1 MRFDFDPTP
10 GSVGGSVW
18 AHEPF
23 ISDPQLGRS
32 RSVVPIINRI
42 HVADRPTFG
51 ARMGAIAKVTFFPN
65 YPDFVFN
72 VCFAV
77 GDFSLVLWPGRYGDP
92 HSHWF
97 NVFMGYYQLDAPK
110 ATWTRP
116 FGYESA
122 SQRAAVAFE
131 DILRL
136 GKSDWN
142 YFSNYM
148 YGVPEDCIEPYN
160 KLDLSTPCRNLG
172 RHAIGQR
179 MWDSIEIEEVE
190 VVSAYE
196 SGTSGARRLVYNS
209 ILTPLWRR
217 TFGLPCPRPDF
228 PQSFISTKLRAR
240 IYMSFSEDEDSYH
253 TVLFGG
259 TVNKSFPESLNEGF
273 LELQMRACRQTIE
286 RHYAHLGF
294 ADN

>member
-1 MRFDFDPTP
+1 MRFGFDPTP
-10 GSVGGSVW
+10 GRVGNSVW
-18 AHEPF
+18 AHPPVVN
-23 ISDPQLGRS
+23 DPQLGRS

-42 HVADRPTFG
+42 HIQDPPGWG
-51 ARMGAIAKVTFFPN
+51 ARMGAIAKRTFFPAC
-65 YPDFVFN
+65 PAFVFN

-77 GDFSLVLWPGRYGDP
+77 GDFSLVLQPGLYGDP

-110 ATWTRP
+110 TTWTRP

-122 SQRAAVAFE
+122 NPRAQIMFE
-131 DILRL
+131 DVLRL

-160 KLDLSTPCRNLG
+160 RLDPTPWQNLG
-172 RHAIGQR
+172 RVMIGQT
-179 MWDSIEIEEVE
+179 MWDSIEIEDVE

-196 SGTSGARRLVYNS
+196 SGASDARRLVYNS
-209 ILTPLWRR
+209 VLTPLWRR

-228 PQSFISTKLRAR
+228 SQSFISTKLRAQM
-240 IYMSFSEDEDSYH
+240 YMSFSEDQDSYH

-259 TVNKSFPESLNEGF
+259 TVNKSFPAALNERF
-273 LELQMRACRQTIE
+273 LDCRCKRA
-286 RHYAHLGF
+286 AK
-294 ADN
+294 

>member
-1 MRFDFDPTP
+1 MRFEFDPTP
-10 GSVGGSVW
+10 GSIGGSVW
-18 AHEPF
+18 AHPPVVN
-23 ISDPQLGRS
+23 DPQLGRS

-42 HVADRPTFG
+42 HVDSRPGFG
-51 ARMGAIAKVTFFPN
+51 ARMGAIAKKTFFPD
-65 YPDFVFN
+65 YPAFVFN

-77 GDFSLVLWPGRYGDP
+77 GDFSLVLQPGLYGDP

-116 FGYESA
+116 FAYESA
-122 SQRAAVAFE
+122 RSNAPIVFE
-131 DILRL
+131 DVLRL

-160 KLDLSTPCRNLG
+160 RLDPTPWQDLG
-172 RHAIGQR
+172 RVMIGQK

-190 VVSAYE
+190 VVSAYQ
-196 SGTSGARRLVYNS
+196 SAASGARRLVYNS

-228 PQSFISTKLRAR
+228 PQSFIGTKLRAQ

-259 TVNKSFPESLNEGF
+259 TVNKSFPASLNERF
-273 LELQMRACRQTIE
+273 LELQMQACREVIE
-286 RHYAHLGF
+286 RHYPQLGF
-294 ADN
+294 AD

>member
-23 ISDPQLGRS
+23 VNDPQLGRS

-42 HVADRPTFG
+42 HVEDPPGLG
-51 ARMGAIAKVTFFPN
+51 ARMGAIAKRIFFRN
-65 YPDFVFN
+65 YPAFVFN

-77 GDFSLVLWPGRYGDP
+77 GDFSLILRPGLYGDP

-110 ATWTRP
+110 TTWTRP
-116 FGYESA
+116 FGYASA
-122 SQRAAVAFE
+122 SPRALVAFE

-160 KLDLSTPCRNLG
+160 KPDLSTPCRNLG
-172 RHAIGQR
+172 RLAIGHR
-179 MWDSIEIEEVE
+179 LWDSIEIEEVE
-190 VVSAYE
+190 VVSAYQ
-196 SGTSGARRLVYNS
+196 SGTSGAQRLVYNS
-209 ILTPLWRR
+209 ILTPMWRR

-228 PQSFISTKLRAR
+228 PQSFIGTKLLAR

-259 TVNKSFPESLNEGF
+259 TVNKSFPASLNGRF
-273 LELQMRACRQTIE
+273 LQLQMQACRETIE

-294 ADN
+294 ADR

>member
-18 AHEPF
+18 ANAPVVN
-23 ISDPQLGRS
+23 DPQLGRS

-42 HVADRPTFG
+42 HVDDRRKLG
-51 ARMGAIAKVTFFPN
+51 ARMGAFAKETFFPH
-65 YPDFVFN
+65 YPAFVFN

-77 GDFSLVLWPGRYGDP
+77 GDFRLFGRPGLYGDP

-97 NVFMGYYQLDAPK
+97 NVFIGYYQLDVPK

-122 SQRAAVAFE
+122 SLSAPVVFE
-131 DILRL
+131 DILRI
-136 GKSDWN
+136 GKADWN
-142 YFSNYM
+142 YFSNHM
-148 YGVPEDCIEPYN
+148 YGVPKDCIEPYDHVN
-160 KLDLSTPCRNLG
+160 LATPCRNLG
-172 RHAIGQR
+172 RMAIGQR
-179 MWDSIEIEEVE
+179 LWDLIEIEEIE

-196 SGTSGARRLVYNS
+196 SDAPGARRLVNNS
-209 ILTPLWRR
+209 KLTPIARR

-228 PQSFISTKLRAR
+228 PQSFISTKLLAR
-240 IYMSFSEDEDSYH
+240 LYMSFSEGEDSYH

-259 TVNKSFPESLNEGF
+259 TVNKSFPASLNERF
-273 LELQMRACRQTIE
+273 LELQMQACRETIE
-286 RHYAHLGF
+286 RHYPKLGF
-294 ADN
+294 AGG